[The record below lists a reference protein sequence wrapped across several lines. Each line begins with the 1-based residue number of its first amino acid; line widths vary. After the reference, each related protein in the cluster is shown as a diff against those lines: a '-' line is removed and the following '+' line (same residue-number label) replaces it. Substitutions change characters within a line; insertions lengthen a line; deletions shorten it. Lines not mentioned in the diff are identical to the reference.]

1 MAKEAMT
8 RDEYLAL
15 SVSELR
21 ELARES
27 GIHGASRMR
36 KELLAD
42 ALAAAAREKAEDA
55 QPSPE
60 SAAPQ
65 KSAAAAKEEPLREN
79 PEPAGAENQA
89 IAEKPEAQRTQGARG
104 GLPERPDYQKRPQ
117 RENSAAERENRS
129 VSRGNNASREN
140 TFMNRENTYAGRESG
155 RENNREGNYSREN
168 TNTNR
173 DGGRERENGR
183 NRQRGNGQADRM
195 GRYAAALRDGQGGR
209 SESLQP
215 REDRPARTEARAQS
229 RYEASPDEGVL
240 IPDNRIARSEE
251 AAAEVFER
259 AAREGRYF
267 EAPPEIPEGAS
278 FEGVELEGRV
288 SGILELLPDGYGF
301 LRDRSFLPS
310 EDDVYVSASQI
321 HRFSLR
327 TGDVVEGLKRGRIPG
342 AKRGALVYVERVN
355 GHRPD
360 SQDRADKN
368 GQKRPVFEQMTPIF
382 PDRRIR
388 LEREDGSTATRIVDL
403 IAPIG
408 RGQRGMIVSPPK
420 AGKTTL
426 LKDIAHS
433 ILHGD
438 PEANLVILLI
448 DERPEEVTDM
458 RESVKGKNVRVVYST
473 FDETPEHHKRV
484 AEMVLE
490 YAKRMVEERKDI
502 IILLDSITRLA
513 RACNVLV
520 PPSGRTL
527 SGGLDPTSL
536 YMPKRFFGAARNMRG
551 GGSLTILATALVD
564 TGSKMDDVIYEEFKG
579 TGNME
584 LILDRKLQEKRVFPA
599 IDIVRSGTRREDL
612 LLTKNEQ
619 KAVDIIRRRLNGAKP
634 EDSIESLLNAFAH
647 FSSNDEV
654 VRTVIMKWG
663 APQ

>member
-1 MAKEAMT
+1 MANEAMT
-8 RDEYLAL
+8 REKYLAL
-15 SVSELR
+15 SVTALR
-21 ELARES
+21 DLAKEF
-27 GIHGASRMR
+27 GISGASRMR
-36 KELLAD
+36 KEALAD
-42 ALAAAAREKAEDA
+42 ALLSVNGDRANAG
-55 QPSPE
+55 PSE
-60 SAAPQ
+60 AGGATAAPERTNA
-65 KSAAAAKEEPLREN
+65 SAPTLSEGAGEKETEAVADAPADRRTESVAIRDVQQDRGDSARRPLRE
-79 PEPAGAENQA
+79 
-89 IAEKPEAQRTQGARG
+89 
-104 GLPERPDYQKRPQ
+104 
-117 RENSAAERENRS
+117 S
-129 VSRGNNASREN
+129 GNN
-140 TFMNRENTYAGRESG
+140 GRESG
-155 RENNREGNYSREN
+155 YNRSNGYGGRDNSVGNRDASAGGRESSSGGRDNRRDNARDNNRDANRNRSREN
-168 TNTNR
+168 V
-173 DGGRERENGR
+173 
-183 NRQRGNGQADRM
+183 QADRM
-195 GRYAAALRDGQGGR
+195 GRYASALREGQGNRSENSGFREDRSPRPESR
-209 SESLQP
+209 SES
-215 REDRPARTEARAQS
+215 
-229 RYEASPDEGVL
+229 RYNVNPDEGVL

-259 AAREGRYF
+259 AAREGKYF
-267 EAPPEIPEGAS
+267 EGPLELPEGS
-278 FEGVELEGRV
+278 SLEGVEVEGRV

-321 HRFSLR
+321 HRFNLR
-327 TGDVVEGLKRGRIPG
+327 TGDVVEGLKRGKIAG

-382 PDRRIR
+382 PDKRIR

-433 ILHGD
+433 ILYQD

-458 RESVKGKNVRVVYST
+458 KESVKGKNVRVVYST

-490 YAKRMVEERKDI
+490 YAKRVVEERKDI

-584 LILDRKLQEKRVFPA
+584 LILDRKLQE
-599 IDIVRSGTRREDL
+599 
-612 LLTKNEQ
+612 
-619 KAVDIIRRRLNGAKP
+619 
-634 EDSIESLLNAFAH
+634 
-647 FSSNDEV
+647 
-654 VRTVIMKWG
+654 
-663 APQ
+663 

>member
-1 MAKEAMT
+1 MSKEAMT
-8 RDEYLAL
+8 RDKYLSL
-15 SVSELR
+15 SAPVLR
-21 ELARES
+21 DLAREL

-36 KELLAD
+36 KEQLADVLLAAEKAGAEGQPD
-42 ALAAAAREKAEDA
+42 RTEQAAPDETASRGDFAAAGSLDSGEKKADAEEPLPAAAPEAQKTRETVRERADSREY
-55 QPSPE
+55 PRRSPRE
-60 SAAPQ
+60 SAAVESEN
-65 KSAAAAKEEPLREN
+65 KSAGRGNGAGREN
-79 PEPAGAENQA
+79 G
-89 IAEKPEAQRTQGARG
+89 
-104 GLPERPDYQKRPQ
+104 
-117 RENSAAERENRS
+117 
-129 VSRGNNASREN
+129 
-140 TFMNRENTYAGRESG
+140 FMSRESG
-155 RENNREGNYSREN
+155 REREN
-168 TNTNR
+168 N
-173 DGGRERENGR
+173 R
-183 NRQRGNGQADRM
+183 NRQRGSGQADRM
-195 GRYAAALRDGQGGR
+195 SRYASAIRENQGIR
-209 SESLQP
+209 SESPAP
-215 REDRPARTEARAQS
+215 REERPVRTEVRPQS

-267 EAPPEIPEGAS
+267 ETVPEIPEGAS

-321 HRFSLR
+321 HRFNLR
-327 TGDVVEGLKRGRIPG
+327 TGDVVEGLKRGRIAG

-368 GQKRPVFEQMTPIF
+368 GQKRPIFEQMIPIF

-438 PEANLVILLI
+438 PDANLVILLI

-458 RESVKGKNVRVVYST
+458 RESVRGKNVRVVYST

-490 YAKRMVEERKDI
+490 YAKRMVEDRKDI

>member
-1 MAKEAMT
+1 MANEAMT
-8 RDEYLAL
+8 REMYLAL
-15 SVSELR
+15 SVTALR
-21 ELARES
+21 DLAREL
-27 GIHGASRMR
+27 GIPGASRMR

-42 ALAAAAREKAEDA
+42 ALLAAEKERNGSGEPAAANADPEAE
-55 QPSPE
+55 E
-60 SAAPQ
+60 SAKNPPVPEA
-65 KSAAAAKEEPLREN
+65 SAAAETVGNTETAEQKGPRQEIRGSAQERPEGREYQRRPAREN
-79 PEPAGAENQA
+79 NTG
-89 IAEKPEAQRTQGARG
+89 
-104 GLPERPDYQKRPQ
+104 
-117 RENSAAERENRS
+117 
-129 VSRGNNASREN
+129 SRDSCG
-140 TFMNRENTYAGRESG
+140 G
-155 RENNREGNYSREN
+155 RENYYMNRNNTSGGRDNSREN
-168 TNTNR
+168 TNPYR
-173 DGGRERENGR
+173 DGGNARDNNR
-183 NRQRGNGQADRM
+183 NRPRGNGQADRM
-195 GRYAAALRDGQGGR
+195 GRYAAVLRENQGQ
-209 SESLQP
+209 SL
-215 REDRPARTEARAQS
+215 REERPVRTEPRAQE
-229 RYEASPDEGVL
+229 RYDTDPDEGVL
-240 IPDNRIARSEE
+240 IPDKHIARSEE
-251 AAAEVFER
+251 AAAEIFER
-259 AAREGRYF
+259 AAREGKYF
-267 EAPPEIPEGAS
+267 EAPLDVPEAAS
-278 FEGVELEGRV
+278 LEGVELEGRV

-301 LRDRSFLPS
+301 LRDQSFLPS

-321 HRFSLR
+321 HRFNLR

-368 GQKRPVFEQMTPIF
+368 GQKRLMFEQMTPIF

-490 YAKRMVEERKDI
+490 YAKRMVEDRKDI

-584 LILDRKLQEKRVFPA
+584 LILDRKLREKRVFPA

-663 APQ
+663 AS

>member
-1 MAKEAMT
+1 MSKEAMT
-8 RDEYLAL
+8 RDKYLSL
-15 SVSELR
+15 SAPVLR
-21 ELARES
+21 DLAREL

-36 KELLAD
+36 KEQLADVLLAAEKARAEGQPDRTEQAAPDETASRGDFAD
-42 ALAAAAREKAEDA
+42 AGSLDSGEKKADAEEPLPAAAPEAQKARETVRERADSREY
-55 QPSPE
+55 PRRSPRE
-60 SAAPQ
+60 SAAVESEN
-65 KSAAAAKEEPLREN
+65 KSAGRGNGAGREN
-79 PEPAGAENQA
+79 G
-89 IAEKPEAQRTQGARG
+89 
-104 GLPERPDYQKRPQ
+104 
-117 RENSAAERENRS
+117 
-129 VSRGNNASREN
+129 
-140 TFMNRENTYAGRESG
+140 FMSRESG
-155 RENNREGNYSREN
+155 REREN
-168 TNTNR
+168 N
-173 DGGRERENGR
+173 R
-183 NRQRGNGQADRM
+183 NRQRGSGQADRM
-195 GRYAAALRDGQGGR
+195 SRYASAIRENQGIR
-209 SESLQP
+209 SESPAP
-215 REDRPARTEARAQS
+215 REERPVRTEVRPQS

-267 EAPPEIPEGAS
+267 ETVPEIPEGAS

-321 HRFSLR
+321 HRFNLR
-327 TGDVVEGLKRGRIPG
+327 TGDVVEGLKRGRIAG

-368 GQKRPVFEQMTPIF
+368 GQKRPIFEQMIPIF

-438 PEANLVILLI
+438 PDANLVILLI

-458 RESVKGKNVRVVYST
+458 RESVRGKNVRVVYST

-490 YAKRMVEERKDI
+490 YAKRMVEDRKDI

-564 TGSKMDDVIYEEFKG
+564 TDSKMDDVIYEEFKG